1 MVEKL
6 KRIEV
11 EEKLKSLGIAV
22 FTPREFAGVFGVT
35 IKRATNFIST
45 NLESGLFLKL
55 RNNFYMIKD
64 SIPNYFLIANKLYRP
79 SYISLETA
87 LSHYKIIPEV
97 VYGITSITAKASR
110 EFKTSIGVFGYQRIK
125 KSAFTGYNLQ
135 ELEGERVLFAEAEKA
150 LADYLYFV
158 DLKKVSLNDR
168 MELKRIDK
176 KKLIQYANLFKR
188 PGMAKLIKQVYAGYK
203 KSRKIY

>member
-1 MVEKL
+1 MAEKL
-6 KRIEV
+6 KRIKV
-11 EEKLKSLGIAV
+11 EEKIKSLGLVV
-22 FTPREFAGVFGVT
+22 FTPQEFAGVFGVT

-55 RNNFYMIKD
+55 RNNFYIIKD
-64 SIPNYFLIANKLYRP
+64 SNPNYFFIANKLYRP

-97 VYGITSITAKASR
+97 VYGITSITTKASR
-110 EFKTSIGVFGYQRIK
+110 EFKTLVGVFGYQSIK
-125 KSAFTGYNLQ
+125 KSAFTGYGLQ
-135 ELEGERVLFAEAEKA
+135 EWEGERVLLAEAEKA

-168 MELKRIDK
+168 LELKRVNK

-188 PGMAKLIKQVYAGYK
+188 PGMAKLIEQVYAQYK
-203 KSRKIY
+203 KPRKIY

>member
-11 EEKLKSLGIAV
+11 EEKLKSLGLAV
-22 FTPREFAGVFGVT
+22 FTPREFAGVFGIA
-35 IKRATNFIST
+35 IKRSTNFIST
-45 NLESGLFLKL
+45 NLKSGLFFKL

-64 SIPNYFLIANKLYRP
+64 SNPNYFFIANKLYRP

-110 EFKTSIGVFGYQRIK
+110 EFKTPVGVFGYQSIK
-125 KSAFTGYNLQ
+125 KGAFTGYGLQ
-135 ELEGERVLFAEAEKA
+135 SWEGEGVLLADAEKA

-158 DLKKVSLNDR
+158 DLKKVLLNDR
-168 MELKRIDK
+168 LELKRINK
-176 KKLIQYANLFKR
+176 KKLIQYVNLFKR
-188 PGMAKLIKQVYAGYK
+188 PGMAKLIEQIYAQYK
-203 KSRKIY
+203 KPRKIY